1 MKTRFRFSGHES
13 FPCRYPWLPKGYREI
28 VANPTLFSDEDNAMV
43 KLGVGKNMV
52 RSIRF
57 WLQAFGIAE
66 NVGRTQEMKPTLFGQ
81 VLLSKNGLDPFLETN
96 KTLWLL
102 HWKISSITDE
112 PLFAWHFL
120 LNQWSEPTFSKTE
133 IVREFTLESDR
144 MERLLSDFTKEQ
156 HFDIFLHSYLA
167 GRGKRQNDV
176 LEDTLDC
183 PLAEL
188 SFITNAG
195 ERMLGESA
203 KKEPIYEFNQEAK
216 PDITEAMFIY
226 CLYDFWQH
234 HRQQENT
241 LSFREISSIHG
252 SVGQIF
258 KLTEP
263 DIRNRLE
270 SLSAESRKYFNYTAS
285 ASVPRVTRATLIA
298 PEHEKELLKNIF
310 EVPKKSAKGKS
321 ARQLY
326 EA

>member
-1 MKTRFRFSGHES
+1 MKIRFRFSGHES
-13 FPCRYPWLPKGYREI
+13 FVCRYPWLPKGYREI
-28 VANPTLFSDEDNAMV
+28 VNNPGLFADEDNAMV

-52 RSIRF
+52 RSIKF

-66 NVGRTQEMKPTLFGQ
+66 NVARTQEMMPTLFGKC
-81 VLLSKNGLDPFLETN
+81 LLRENGLDPFLESN

-102 HWKISSITDE
+102 HWKISSIVDE

-120 LNQWSEPTFSKTE
+120 LNQWSEPTFSKTQ
-133 IVREFTLESDR
+133 IVREFSMESNR
-144 MERLLSDFTKEQ
+144 MERPLSDFTKEQ

-188 SFITNAG
+188 SLITNAG

-203 KKEPIYEFNQEAK
+203 KKEPIYEFNQGAK
-216 PDITEAMFIY
+216 TDITEPMFIY
-226 CLYDFWQH
+226 CLYDFWQTQ
-234 HRQQENT
+234 RQQENT
-241 LSFREISSIHG
+241 LSFREISAIHG
-252 SVGQIF
+252 SIGQIF

-270 SLSAESRKYFNYTAS
+270 SLSEDSKKYFTYTAS
-285 ASVPRVTRATLIA
+285 AAVPRIGRSTFFA
-298 PEHEKELLKNIF
+298 PEHEKALLQSIF
-310 EVPKKSAKGKS
+310 EVKKKNTKTN
-321 ARQLY
+321 RQKLIL
-326 EA
+326 